1 MLEFGEDRVSL
12 FLQLGRNASIHRRV
26 IERDPCGLLGL
37 EEAPVLASSP
47 RSDYVT
53 STLQLLEAGCNG
65 IHSILNERCEAA
77 NGEDPFRVVLKRAD
91 LTVDSL
97 GLEAQ
102 GVIEENRVLDVGER
116 SFPTVHHVTHHAPL
130 PRPDSRASPRLLRVA
145 PRL

>member
-12 FLQLGRNASIHRRV
+12 FLQFSSNARIHSRI

-53 STLQLLEAGCNG
+53 SALQLFEPSCHG

-77 NGEDPFRVVLKRAD
+77 NGEDPFWVVLK
-91 LTVDSL
+91 
-97 GLEAQ
+97 
-102 GVIEENRVLDVGER
+102 
-116 SFPTVHHVTHHAPL
+116 
-130 PRPDSRASPRLLRVA
+130 
-145 PRL
+145 